1 MDAWGTLSLRK
12 LNSELAA
19 EKAKKPPNSSAQ
31 TPQRLRIS
39 GFGIPLQGKEEG
51 EGEWGGA
58 GAEV

>member
-1 MDAWGTLSLRK
+1 MGTLSLRK

-39 GFGIPLQGKEEG
+39 GFGIPLQGKEEMG
-51 EGEWGGA
+51 EGVGRGR
-58 GAEV
+58 GRV